1 MYCIVRCVLCTSKHK
16 LSFSCCAQG
25 GACPEAMS
33 FKPLKPAVSNAI
45 PSLHYPKLLI
55 PVNKLPV
62 CQEVEI
68 LDIAEGVYNTKPNV
82 KKIEKTASE
91 SSRVPPE

>member
-1 MYCIVRCVLCTSKHK
+1 MLYNS
-16 LSFSCCAQG
+16 
-25 GACPEAMS
+25 
-33 FKPLKPAVSNAI
+33 LKPAVSNTI
-45 PSLHYPKLLI
+45 PSLHYPKLRI

-82 KKIEKTASE
+82 KEIEKTASE
-91 SSRVPPE
+91 SSRVPPGIVQNGIFR